1 MTSVSSPR
9 WSDDE
14 LLEELR
20 IALREE
26 RVDESFLRAAK
37 AAFTWRAVD
46 AELETLY
53 LDAAPWLSPDALV
66 RDAASP
72 APRALTFRGEQ
83 LTVEIEIDQAG
94 IVGQLIPPQS
104 GQVTLVTADG
114 RQVTTQSDELG
125 CFAFPDPPSGSL
137 RLECRLGSD
146 RLVTEWVT
154 V

>member
-1 MTSVSSPR
+1 MSSPG

-26 RVDESFLRAAK
+26 ERVDESLIRAAK

-53 LDAAPWLSPDALV
+53 LDADLRLSADALV

-72 APRALTFRGEQ
+72 APRSLTFRGER

-94 IVGQLIPPQS
+94 IIGQLIPPQP
-104 GQVTLVTADG
+104 GQVTLVSADG
-114 RQVTTQSDELG
+114 RQQTTLSDELG
-125 CFAFPDPPSGSL
+125 CFAFADPPSGSL
-137 RLECRLGSD
+137 RLECRLGAD